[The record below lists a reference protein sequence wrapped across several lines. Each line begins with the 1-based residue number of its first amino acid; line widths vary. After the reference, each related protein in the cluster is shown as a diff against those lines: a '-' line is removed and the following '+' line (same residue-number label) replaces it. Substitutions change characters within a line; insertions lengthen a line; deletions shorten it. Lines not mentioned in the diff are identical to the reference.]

1 MTARWRDRLG
11 VVLAILV
18 VGLVVAGAGVLVAV
32 AELENA
38 DKIASVIGAA
48 AGVLG
53 LGVSGASAV
62 RARRLHAGSSPAALS
77 EGEPGPPAAAPVT
90 RDVLMQAE
98 ATDDA
103 RIYQSGGDMTIN
115 DR

>member
-1 MTARWRDRLG
+1 MTTRWRDRLW
-11 VVLAILV
+11 VVLVILV

-53 LGVSGASAV
+53 LVVSGASAV
-62 RARRLHAGSSPAALS
+62 QARRLRPGPPRAALA
-77 EGEPGPPAAAPVT
+77 EGEPDAPAASPGV
-90 RDVLMQAE
+90 RDVSMHAE

-103 RIYQSGGDMTIN
+103 RIYQAGGDMTIN